1 MSTVLY
7 LYCTVLCTVLYF
19 VLMCAGKCATLPG
32 SVLATVTCNGVGDET
47 CIPQRSL
54 AGGICP
60 KGRPVASRRRCVFA
74 KCALARIPLH
84 QRWRS
89 SSGNP
94 GRRADFLQLQSRA
107 MAEICTIC
115 LMPLISDVATLTCG
129 HALHLECVR
138 QLRSK
143 GVTQTCPNCRQQTE
157 EHRASHAWGQAHIAN
172 FCKTVYCTV
181 LYCTVLYC
189 TVLYCTVLILYCTV
203 LYCTF
208 FCTVLYLYCTV
219 VLYSTVLYCTCTV
232 LYWNTCKHTTLRI
245 KASVVGI
252 QG

>member
-1 MSTVLY
+1 
-7 LYCTVLCTVLYF
+7 
-19 VLMCAGKCATLPG
+19 MCAGKCATLPG

-189 TVLYCTVLILYCTV
+189 TVLYCTVLYCTV
-203 LYCTF
+203 LY
-208 FCTVLYLYCTV
+208 
-219 VLYSTVLYCTCTV
+219 
-232 LYWNTCKHTTLRI
+232 
-245 KASVVGI
+245 
-252 QG
+252 

>member
-157 EHRASHAWGQAHIAN
+157 EHRACLQPRD
-172 FCKTVYCTV
+172 
-181 LYCTVLYC
+181 
-189 TVLYCTVLILYCTV
+189 IL
-203 LYCTF
+203 
-208 FCTVLYLYCTV
+208 
-219 VLYSTVLYCTCTV
+219 
-232 LYWNTCKHTTLRI
+232 
-245 KASVVGI
+245 ASLVWLS
-252 QG
+252 Q